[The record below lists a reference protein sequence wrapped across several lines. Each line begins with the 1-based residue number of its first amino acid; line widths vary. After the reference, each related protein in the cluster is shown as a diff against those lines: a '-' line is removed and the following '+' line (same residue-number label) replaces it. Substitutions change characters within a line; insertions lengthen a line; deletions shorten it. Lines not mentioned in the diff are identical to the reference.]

1 MVRPAVFLDR
11 DGVLVEERSYVLRK
25 EELNIFPYT
34 YSCVQKIKEMGYYAI
49 CISNQSAVGR
59 GMMTIL
65 DLQEINAYLKKKT
78 GIDAVYCCPHY
89 WKDNI
94 PICNCRKPHIGLFE
108 QAMRDFQINLS
119 GSYMVGDRA
128 GDILSGKRMGLK
140 TVLLESGYGSARLE
154 QEVTPDFRM
163 NDLQEF
169 VLYCIGGQSED
180 E

>member
-1 MVRPAVFLDR
+1 MFLDR
-11 DGVLVEERSYVLRK
+11 DGVLVEERSYVLKK

-59 GMMTIL
+59 GMMTFA
-65 DLQEINAYLKKKT
+65 DLQDINSFLKIKT

-94 PICNCRKPHIGLFE
+94 PICNCRKPRIGLFE
-108 QAMRDFQINLS
+108 QAMRDFQIDLS
-119 GSYMVGDRA
+119 ASYMVGDRA

-163 NDLQEF
+163 KDLQEF
-169 VLYCIGGQSED
+169 VLYCIGG
-180 E
+180 